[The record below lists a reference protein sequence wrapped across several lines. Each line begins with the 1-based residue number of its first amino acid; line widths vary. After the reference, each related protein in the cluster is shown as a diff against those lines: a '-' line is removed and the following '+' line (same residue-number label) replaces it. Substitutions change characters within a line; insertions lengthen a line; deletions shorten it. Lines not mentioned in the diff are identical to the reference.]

1 MRITPMDI
9 EQQEFSRSFR
19 GYNEEEV
26 DDFLDKIVKD
36 YEELIN
42 ENVSLNEEIEKMQ
55 EKLKEFSEIEE
66 TLRSALLNAQ
76 KSAEEM
82 RSRVED
88 EAKIIIE
95 KAQMDAKV
103 LKQQFL
109 QREDSVKNEIDK
121 LRRYKFIF
129 KEKFKSMLNLY
140 LKMVES
146 EDFEEKLNDCF
157 QSTAGLA
164 YFGHGGED
172 TGNRQKVVDIIG
184 AVTDKED
191 EAVSEFTEKFDG
203 VKLTPEQ
210 MQERFVKIINNIA
223 TKNLSIIRVGRCLIF
238 DNEIM

>member
-42 ENVSLNEEIEKMQ
+42 ENVRLNEEIEKMQ

-82 RSRVED
+82 KGRVEE
-88 EAKIIIE
+88 EAKVIIE
-95 KAQMDAKV
+95 KAEMDAKT
-103 LKQQFL
+103 LKQQVL
-109 QREDSVKNEIDK
+109 QREDLLKNEIDN
-121 LRRYKFIF
+121 LRRYKFTF

-140 LKMVES
+140 LKMIEN
-146 EDFEEKLNDCF
+146 EDFEEEGNYDIKEEEVSKEKMEEEVSKNKADKLR
-157 QSTAGLA
+157 GLA
-164 YFGHGGED
+164 AEQNSEIKE
-172 TGNRQKVVDIIG
+172 T
-184 AVTDKED
+184 ED
-191 EAVSEFTEKFDG
+191 E
-203 VKLTPEQ
+203 Q
-210 MQERFVKIINNIA
+210 QYQ
-223 TKNLSIIRVGRCLIF
+223 
-238 DNEIM
+238 

>member
-42 ENVSLNEEIEKMQ
+42 ENLKLNEEIERMQ
-55 EKLKEFSEIEE
+55 EKLKEFGQIEE

-82 RSRVED
+82 KERVED
-88 EAKIIIE
+88 EAKVIIE
-95 KAQMDAKV
+95 KAEMEAKA
-103 LKQQFL
+103 LKQQVF
-109 QREDSVKNEIDK
+109 QREDQVKNEVDN

-140 LKMVES
+140 LKMIES
-146 EDFEEKLNDCF
+146 EDFEEEGNYDIKGEEISKKKTKEKLPEEK
-157 QSTAGLA
+157 TGKLEGLA
-164 YFGHGGED
+164 VEKD
-172 TGNRQKVVDIIG
+172 SKIEEI
-184 AVTDKED
+184 ED
-191 EAVSEFTEKFDG
+191 EH
-203 VKLTPEQ
+203 Q
-210 MQERFVKIINNIA
+210 YQ
-223 TKNLSIIRVGRCLIF
+223 
-238 DNEIM
+238 

>member
-9 EQQEFSRSFR
+9 EQQEFSKSFR

-42 ENVSLNEEIEKMQ
+42 ENVRLNEEIERMQ

-76 KSAEEM
+76 KSAEDM
-82 RSRVED
+82 KGRVES

-95 KAQMDAKV
+95 KAEMEAKA
-103 LKQQFL
+103 LKQQVF
-109 QREDSVKNEIDK
+109 QKEDLLKNEIDN

-146 EDFEEKLNDCF
+146 EDFEEKGNYKIEEEVSKEKVEKIVPGEKTDKLE
-157 QSTAGLA
+157 GLA
-164 YFGHGGED
+164 REED
-172 TGNRQKVVDIIG
+172 SKIEET
-184 AVTDKED
+184 ED
-191 EAVSEFTEKFDG
+191 E
-203 VKLTPEQ
+203 Q
-210 MQERFVKIINNIA
+210 QYR
-223 TKNLSIIRVGRCLIF
+223 
-238 DNEIM
+238 

>member
-9 EQQEFSRSFR
+9 EQQEFSKSFR

-42 ENVSLNEEIEKMQ
+42 ENVRLNEEIEKMQ

-82 RSRVED
+82 KGRVES

-95 KAQMDAKV
+95 KAELEAKA
-103 LKQQFL
+103 LKQQVF
-109 QREDSVKNEIDK
+109 QREDLVKNEIDN
-121 LRRYKFIF
+121 LRRYKFNF

-140 LKMVES
+140 LKMIES
-146 EDFEEKLNDCF
+146 EDFEQKGNYKIEEEVSKEKAEKRVSGEKADKLE
-157 QSTAGLA
+157 GLGIEEN
-164 YFGHGGED
+164 FKIKE
-172 TGNRQKVVDIIG
+172 T
-184 AVTDKED
+184 ED
-191 EAVSEFTEKFDG
+191 E
-203 VKLTPEQ
+203 Q
-210 MQERFVKIINNIA
+210 RYQ
-223 TKNLSIIRVGRCLIF
+223 
-238 DNEIM
+238 

>member
-9 EQQEFSRSFR
+9 EQQEFTRSFR

-42 ENVSLNEEIEKMQ
+42 ENVRLNEEMEKMQ

-76 KSAEEM
+76 KSAEDM
-82 RSRVED
+82 KGRVEN

-95 KAQMDAKV
+95 KAEMEAKA
-103 LKQQFL
+103 LKQQFF
-109 QREDSVKNEIDK
+109 QKEDLAKNEIDN

-140 LKMVES
+140 LKMIED
-146 EDFEEKLNDCF
+146 EDFEEKGNYKIEEEVSKEKAEERVSGEKVDKLE
-157 QSTAGLA
+157 GL
-164 YFGHGGED
+164 GVED
-172 TGNRQKVVDIIG
+172 NFKIKET
-184 AVTDKED
+184 ED
-191 EAVSEFTEKFDG
+191 E
-203 VKLTPEQ
+203 Q
-210 MQERFVKIINNIA
+210 
-223 TKNLSIIRVGRCLIF
+223 
-238 DNEIM
+238 

>member
-42 ENVSLNEEIEKMQ
+42 ETVRLNEEIERMQ
-55 EKLKEFSEIEE
+55 EKLKEFSQIEE

-82 RSRVED
+82 KERVES

-95 KAQMDAKV
+95 KAELEAKA
-103 LKQQFL
+103 LKQQVF
-109 QREDSVKNEIDK
+109 QREDLVKNEIDN

-140 LKMVES
+140 LKMLEN
-146 EDFEEKLNDCF
+146 EEFEEVENYDIKEEEISKENIEEEVSEEKADKLER
-157 QSTAGLA
+157 LA
-164 YFGHGGED
+164 AEQ
-172 TGNRQKVVDIIG
+172 TSEIEE
-184 AVTDKED
+184 TED
-191 EAVSEFTEKFDG
+191 E
-203 VKLTPEQ
+203 EQ
-210 MQERFVKIINNIA
+210 DR
-223 TKNLSIIRVGRCLIF
+223 
-238 DNEIM
+238 

>member
-42 ENVSLNEEIEKMQ
+42 ENVRLNEEIERMH

-82 RSRVED
+82 KGRVES

-95 KAQMDAKV
+95 KAEMEAKA
-103 LKQQFL
+103 LKQQVFQKEGL
-109 QREDSVKNEIDK
+109 LKNEIDN

-140 LKMVES
+140 LKMLEN
-146 EDFEEKLNDCF
+146 EEFEEVGNYDIKEEEISKKKTGEEVSEKKVDKLER
-157 QSTAGLA
+157 LA
-164 YFGHGGED
+164 AEQNSEIEE
-172 TGNRQKVVDIIG
+172 T
-184 AVTDKED
+184 ED
-191 EAVSEFTEKFDG
+191 E
-203 VKLTPEQ
+203 Q
-210 MQERFVKIINNIA
+210 QYR
-223 TKNLSIIRVGRCLIF
+223 
-238 DNEIM
+238 

>member
-42 ENVSLNEEIEKMQ
+42 ENVRLNEEIERMQ
-55 EKLKEFSEIEE
+55 EKLKEFSGIEE

-82 RSRVED
+82 KGRVES

-95 KAQMDAKV
+95 KAEMEAKA
-103 LKQQFL
+103 LKQQVF
-109 QREDSVKNEIDK
+109 QKEDLLKNEIDN

-140 LKMVES
+140 LKMLEN
-146 EDFEEKLNDCF
+146 EEFEEIGNYDIKEEEVSKEKMEEEVSKEKADKLE
-157 QSTAGLA
+157 GLA
-164 YFGHGGED
+164 AEQNSEIKE
-172 TGNRQKVVDIIG
+172 T
-184 AVTDKED
+184 ED
-191 EAVSEFTEKFDG
+191 E
-203 VKLTPEQ
+203 Q
-210 MQERFVKIINNIA
+210 QYQ
-223 TKNLSIIRVGRCLIF
+223 
-238 DNEIM
+238 

>member
-42 ENVSLNEEIEKMQ
+42 ENLKLNEEIERMQ
-55 EKLKEFSEIEE
+55 EKLKEFSQIEE

-82 RSRVED
+82 KERVED
-88 EAKIIIE
+88 EAKVIIE
-95 KAQMDAKV
+95 KAEMEAKA
-103 LKQQFL
+103 LKQQVL
-109 QREDSVKNEIDK
+109 QREDQVKNEVDN

-140 LKMVES
+140 LKMIES
-146 EDFEEKLNDCF
+146 EDFEEEENYDIKGEEVSKKKTKEILPEEKTGKLE
-157 QSTAGLA
+157 GLA
-164 YFGHGGED
+164 VEKD
-172 TGNRQKVVDIIG
+172 SKIEEI
-184 AVTDKED
+184 ED
-191 EAVSEFTEKFDG
+191 EH
-203 VKLTPEQ
+203 Q
-210 MQERFVKIINNIA
+210 YQ
-223 TKNLSIIRVGRCLIF
+223 
-238 DNEIM
+238 

>member
-1 MRITPMDI
+1 MDI

-42 ENVSLNEEIEKMQ
+42 ENVKLNEEIEKMK

-76 KSAEEM
+76 KSAAEM
-82 RSRVED
+82 KGRVEN

-95 KAQMDAKV
+95 KAGMEAEMV
-103 LKQQFL
+103 KQRAS
-109 QREDSVKNEIDK
+109 QREDEVKNEIDS

-140 LKMVES
+140 LKMLETEEF
-146 EDFEEKLNDCF
+146 EDQGNYEFSKKRISNEKINEVAIKRDINTEE
-157 QSTAGLA
+157 
-164 YFGHGGED
+164 
-172 TGNRQKVVDIIG
+172 
-184 AVTDKED
+184 
-191 EAVSEFTEKFDG
+191 TE
-203 VKLTPEQ
+203 
-210 MQERFVKIINNIA
+210 
-223 TKNLSIIRVGRCLIF
+223 
-238 DNEIM
+238 NE

>member
-42 ENVSLNEEIEKMQ
+42 ENARLNEEIEKMQ
-55 EKLKEFSEIEE
+55 EKLKEFSQIEE

-76 KSAEEM
+76 KSAEEI
-82 RSRVED
+82 RERVED

-95 KAQMDAKV
+95 KAEASANA
-103 LKQQFL
+103 LKQKIL
-109 QREDSVKNEIDK
+109 QREDLVKNEIDS

-140 LKMVES
+140 LKMIEN
-146 EDFEEKLNDCF
+146 EEFEEEGNYDIKEEEVSKEKIEKKISEENTDRLK
-157 QSTAGLA
+157 GLIA
-164 YFGHGGED
+164 EQ
-172 TGNRQKVVDIIG
+172 NIKI
-184 AVTDKED
+184 KEIDD
-191 EAVSEFTEKFDG
+191 E
-203 VKLTPEQ
+203 Q
-210 MQERFVKIINNIA
+210 RY
-223 TKNLSIIRVGRCLIF
+223 R
-238 DNEIM
+238 

>member
-42 ENVSLNEEIEKMQ
+42 ENVRLNEEIERMQ
-55 EKLKEFSEIEE
+55 EKLKEFGEIEE

-82 RSRVED
+82 KGRVES

-95 KAQMDAKV
+95 KAEMDAKA
-103 LKQQFL
+103 LKQQVL
-109 QREDSVKNEIDK
+109 QREDLVKSEIDS
-121 LRRYKFIF
+121 LRRYKFTF

-140 LKMVES
+140 LKMIES
-146 EDFEEKLNDCF
+146 EDFEKKGNYEIKEENIYKKNTVKEVSEEKADKRV
-157 QSTAGLA
+157 S
-164 YFGHGGED
+164 EEK
-172 TGNRQKVVDIIG
+172 TGKLEGFTVEKNYKIEE
-184 AVTDKED
+184 TED
-191 EAVSEFTEKFDG
+191 E
-203 VKLTPEQ
+203 Q
-210 MQERFVKIINNIA
+210 RY
-223 TKNLSIIRVGRCLIF
+223 
-238 DNEIM
+238 

>member
-42 ENVSLNEEIEKMQ
+42 ENVRLNEEIERMQ
-55 EKLKEFSEIEE
+55 EKLKEFGEIEE

-82 RSRVED
+82 RGRVEN

-95 KAQMDAKV
+95 KAKMEAKA
-103 LKQQFL
+103 LKQQVF
-109 QREDSVKNEIDK
+109 QREDLVKNEIDN

-140 LKMVES
+140 LKMLET
-146 EDFEEKLNDCF
+146 EEFEEK
-157 QSTAGLA
+157 
-164 YFGHGGED
+164 
-172 TGNRQKVVDIIG
+172 GNYKIE
-184 AVTDKED
+184 ED
-191 EAVSEFTEKFDG
+191 EITKEKAVKKVSGERTEKLEGLGIEEDY
-203 VKLTPEQ
+203 KIEETEDEQ
-210 MQERFVKIINNIA
+210 
-223 TKNLSIIRVGRCLIF
+223 GY
-238 DNEIM
+238 

>member
-42 ENVSLNEEIEKMQ
+42 ENVRLNEEIERMQ

-82 RSRVED
+82 KGRVED

-95 KAQMDAKV
+95 KAEMEAKA
-103 LKQQFL
+103 LKQQVF
-109 QREDSVKNEIDK
+109 QREDLVKNEIDN

-140 LKMVES
+140 LKMIEN
-146 EDFEEKLNDCF
+146 EEFEEEGNYKSEEDKVSEEKIENKVYKKKTEEIFSEEKTGKLEGF
-157 QSTAGLA
+157 TAE
-164 YFGHGGED
+164 ED
-172 TGNRQKVVDIIG
+172 SEIEET
-184 AVTDKED
+184 ED
-191 EAVSEFTEKFDG
+191 EK
-203 VKLTPEQ
+203 Q
-210 MQERFVKIINNIA
+210 YQ
-223 TKNLSIIRVGRCLIF
+223 
-238 DNEIM
+238 

>member
-42 ENVSLNEEIEKMQ
+42 ENVRLNEEIEKMK
-55 EKLKEFSEIEE
+55 ERLKEFSEIEE

-76 KSAEEM
+76 KSAAEM
-82 RSRVED
+82 KGKVEN

-95 KAQMDAKV
+95 KAGMEAEMI
-103 LKQQFL
+103 KQRASQK
-109 QREDSVKNEIDK
+109 EDEVKNEIDN

-140 LKMVES
+140 LKMLET
-146 EDFEEKLNDCF
+146 EEFEEQGDYEFNKKRISDEKINEV
-157 QSTAGLA
+157 AM
-164 YFGHGGED
+164 E
-172 TGNRQKVVDIIG
+172 RDIN
-184 AVTDKED
+184 
-191 EAVSEFTEKFDG
+191 TEE
-203 VKLTPEQ
+203 TE
-210 MQERFVKIINNIA
+210 
-223 TKNLSIIRVGRCLIF
+223 
-238 DNEIM
+238 NE

>member
-42 ENVSLNEEIEKMQ
+42 ENLRLNEEIERMQ

-76 KSAEEM
+76 KSAEDM
-82 RSRVED
+82 KGRVES

-95 KAQMDAKV
+95 KAEMDAKT
-103 LKQQFL
+103 LKQQVL
-109 QREDSVKNEIDK
+109 QREDLVKNEIDN
-121 LRRYKFIF
+121 LRRYKFTF

-140 LKMVES
+140 LKMIEN
-146 EDFEEKLNDCF
+146 EDFEEEGNYEIKKGKVSEERIEEKVSEEKTGKLEGFAAEND
-157 QSTAGLA
+157 SKIEET
-164 YFGHGGED
+164 
-172 TGNRQKVVDIIG
+172 
-184 AVTDKED
+184 ED
-191 EAVSEFTEKFDG
+191 EK
-203 VKLTPEQ
+203 Q
-210 MQERFVKIINNIA
+210 YQ
-223 TKNLSIIRVGRCLIF
+223 
-238 DNEIM
+238 